1 MSPRSPY
8 LTIRASAELKAA
20 IKAHCQKLDIDESD
34 YIRSVIA
41 VDLGDE
47 SLAAMRSRGQPRKDA
62 DPEPAAKPVRGRPKK
77 DPK

>member
-8 LTIRASAELKAA
+8 LTIRASAELKDA
-20 IKAHCQKLDIDESD
+20 IKSHCQKLGIDESD

-47 SLAAMRSRGQPRKDA
+47 SLAAMRSRGQPKKIETETA
-62 DPEPAAKPVRGRPKK
+62 VKPPKK
-77 DPK
+77 GPKR